1 MTRLGDG
8 APAAYGQVWRGGAA
22 HAPPRLRG
30 AATRRSSFPEDFFGP
45 LISTGNGLGP
55 DRQTDRQTDRS
66 FYYRHHLTSD
76 RIVGSRLFSCRN
88 ISFLVP
94 CTRLGLVWF
103 GLVGFSFNASLDPQP
118 RARRRA
124 RLAEDA
130 PARHAFWT
138 RRARPNPGTA
148 CAA

>member
-1 MTRLGDG
+1 MTASSSALQTPPTGVISR
-8 APAAYGQVWRGGAA
+8 PIRGCG
-22 HAPPRLRG
+22 
-30 AATRRSSFPEDFFGP
+30 
-45 LISTGNGLGP
+45 TGNLVLHVQIALGRVLADASSSSTP
-55 DRQTDRQTDRS
+55 SPYCHVWSYCCRGYGMDT
-66 FYYRHHLTSD
+66 FINLTLTLACSKGV
-76 RIVGSRLFSCRN
+76 RE
-88 ISFLVP
+88 
-94 CTRLGLVWF
+94 LVWF
-103 GLVGFSFNASLDPQP
+103 GLVGFSFNASLEPQP